1 MKEAIVPIPRSQ
13 NRRGV
18 TMIESALT
26 LSLLLFVLIGIVDI
40 GTVLFTY
47 QGLVQRAHA
56 GARYAIVNTYDE
68 AKIKNVVAYGDP
80 DGGSS
85 ILGLHPEMVEVVY
98 ENIDNQNA
106 RIVVAIGDYP
116 IRLFTP
122 FVAGS
127 FNLPPILAVLT
138 TESEGATT

>member
-1 MKEAIVPIPRSQ
+1 MPNPRSQ

-26 LSLLLFVLIGIVDI
+26 LSLLLFVIIGIVDI

-56 GARYAIVNTYDE
+56 DARYAIVNTYDE
-68 AKIKNVVAYGDP
+68 AKIKNVVAYGSP

-85 ILGLHPEMVEVVY
+85 ILGLHPEMVEVVF
-98 ENIDNQNA
+98 EDIDNQNA

-116 IRLFTP
+116 VRLFTP
-122 FVAGS
+122 FVAGR